1 VKSSNGLHSLS
12 QDSKA
17 PSVNSIN
24 PQSPLRLGTR
34 ASKLAL
40 LQAELVRAALAA
52 RGVASELVPVKTT
65 GDRITDRPLAEAGGK
80 GLFTKELEEALLSG
94 GIDLAVH
101 SMKDV
106 PVALPAGLQIV
117 ALLPR
122 EDPRDAFLSNIA
134 SRLID
139 LPRGARV
146 GSSSV
151 RRQAQIRRARPDV
164 EVLPL
169 RGNVDTRL
177 EKLARGEFDAILL
190 ALAGLKR
197 LGLER
202 RATALFP
209 LNDWL
214 PALSQGAI
222 GIEARRDDR
231 TICDLVAPLNDQQTA
246 ITLACERAFQAV
258 LDGSCSTAIGG
269 IAMYEHGVLRFRG
282 EVLAPDGGG
291 QLDVAIEQAVISVDE
306 ATQVGKA
313 AGLSIKPRAAQ
324 WLPR

>member
-1 VKSSNGLHSLS
+1 MN
-12 QDSKA
+12 
-17 PSVNSIN
+17 PNR

-34 ASKLAL
+34 GSKLAL
-40 LQAELVRAALAA
+40 AQAELVRAGLAA
-52 RGVASELVPVKTT
+52 YGIVCELVPVKTT

-80 GLFTKELEEALLSG
+80 GLFTKELEDALLG
-94 GIDLAVH
+94 GRIDLAVH

-106 PVALPAGLQIV
+106 PVALPHGLHIA

-122 EDPRDAFLSNIA
+122 EDPRDVFLSDVA
-134 SRLID
+134 PRLAD

-151 RRQAQIRRARPDV
+151 RRQAQVRRARADLQ
-164 EVLPL
+164 VLPL

-177 EKLARGEFDAILL
+177 QKLARGEYDAILL

-197 LGLER
+197 LELEP
-202 RATALFP
+202 RATALLP
-209 LNDWL
+209 LEEWL

-222 GIEARRDDR
+222 GIEVRSDDCVA
-231 TICDLVAPLNDQQTA
+231 CDAVIPLNDGPTA
-246 ITLACERAFQAV
+246 IALACERAFQQA
-258 LDGSCSTAIGG
+258 LDGSCTTAIGG
-269 IAMYEHGVLRFRG
+269 IATYEGGALRFRG

-291 QLDVAIEQAVISVDE
+291 HVDVAVEQSVTSVAE
-306 ATQVGKA
+306 AQEVGRA